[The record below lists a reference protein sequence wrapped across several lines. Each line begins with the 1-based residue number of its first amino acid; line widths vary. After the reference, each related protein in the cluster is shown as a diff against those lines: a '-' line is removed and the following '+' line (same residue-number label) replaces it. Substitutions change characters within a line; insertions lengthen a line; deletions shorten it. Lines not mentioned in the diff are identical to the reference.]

1 MSKKKI
7 KRKIFPTEFVLTNI
21 KDYNSGEATATI
33 NNFLNMEDGSRLS
46 EEHIYEISNLFKQYP
61 NIMKLICCAYEEKGY
76 DSF

>member
-7 KRKIFPTEFVLTNI
+7 KRKVFPTDFVLTDI
-21 KDYNSGEATATI
+21 EGYNSGEATATI

-46 EEHIYEISNLFKQYP
+46 EEHIYEISNLFKQHP
-61 NIMKLICCAYEEKGY
+61 NIMKLLCCAYEEKGY